1 MLAAGWERLEG
12 RAVAVRLESESYQA
26 TTYYHALLEL
36 LLGYLAVIVDIP
48 LRSGTQSQQG
58 CCR

>member
-1 MLAAGWERLEG
+1 MLAAGWERWWAGGSSGGGAPGIRELP
-12 RAVAVRLESESYQA
+12 S
-26 TTYYHALLEL
+26 YYHALLEL
-36 LLGYLAVIVDIP
+36 LLGDLAVIVDIP